1 MEMKYSKEF
10 KIGVFVVVVLT
21 ASFFVINY
29 LRGKDIFNKEIE
41 IVSQYENVE
50 GLVES
55 APVFIK
61 GFKAGKVSEVVY
73 QPEEELFKVTCS
85 VKKEF
90 RIPSDSKMTIYA
102 VDIMGGKG
110 VKIDLGTSD
119 VAVEDGGML
128 APSFEAGLLDGLAAG
143 VEPLMA
149 KVSNTLDSLS
159 VTVSG
164 INAMLSEAN
173 RNSLART
180 LAHLEKTMQ
189 NINGIA
195 DAVNGRSEEISA
207 FIGNLET
214 LSVKLGSMVEKADSL
229 VGGANE
235 VVATLNEADIE
246 GVVSSFRNL
255 LEKINDPDGTVGKLL
270 VDGSVYDSVDELLT
284 DIDVL
289 VKKIQENP
297 KKYLKI
303 SVF

>member
-1 MEMKYSKEF
+1 MKYSKEF

-41 IVSQYENVE
+41 IVSEYENVE

-61 GFKAGKVSEVVY
+61 GFKAGKVSEVIY
-73 QPEEELFKVTCS
+73 QSDKELFKVTCS

-90 RIPSDSKMTIYA
+90 RIPEDSKMTIYA

-110 VKIDLGTSD
+110 VKIDLGTSP
-119 VAVEDGGML
+119 VAIVDGGVL
-128 APSFEAGLLDGLAAG
+128 SPSFEAGLLDGLAAG
-143 VEPLMA
+143 LEPLMD
-149 KVSNTLDSLS
+149 KVANTLDSLS

-164 INAMLSEAN
+164 INAILSETN

-180 LAHLEKTMQ
+180 LAHLETTMK
-189 NINGIA
+189 NVNGIA
-195 DAVNGRSEEISA
+195 SAVNGQSDEISA
-207 FIGNLET
+207 FIANLEN
-214 LSVKLGSMVEKADSL
+214 LSVKLSSMVEKVDTL
-229 VGGANE
+229 IGGASE
-235 VVATLNEADIE
+235 VVATLNESDIE
-246 GVVSSFRNL
+246 GVVTSFRDL
-255 LEKINDPDGTVGKLL
+255 LQNINDPDGTVGKLL
-270 VDGSVYDSVDELLT
+270 VDGSVCDSVDELLT
-284 DIDVL
+284 DVDSL

>member
-1 MEMKYSKEF
+1 MKYSKEF

-41 IVSQYENVE
+41 IVSEYENVE

-61 GFKAGKVSEVVY
+61 GFKAGKVSEVLY
-73 QPEEELFKVTCS
+73 QSEKELFKVTCS

-90 RIPSDSKMTIYA
+90 RIPEDSKMTIYA

-110 VKIDLGTSD
+110 VKIDLGISD
-119 VAVEDGGML
+119 VAVEDGGVL
-128 APSFEAGLLDGLAAG
+128 SPSFEAGLLDGLAAG
-143 VEPLMA
+143 VEPLMT
-149 KVSNTLDSLS
+149 KVANTLDSLS

-173 RNSLART
+173 RSSLART
-180 LAHLEKTMQ
+180 LTHLEKTMQ
-189 NINGIA
+189 NVNGIA
-195 DAVNGRSEEISA
+195 SAVNGKSEEISA
-207 FIGNLET
+207 FIANLEN
-214 LSVKLGSMVEKADSL
+214 LSLKLGSMVEKVDTL
-229 VGGANE
+229 VGGANQ
-235 VVATLNEADIE
+235 VVATLNESDIE
-246 GVVSSFRNL
+246 AVVTSFRDL
-255 LEKINDPDGTVGKLL
+255 LQNINDPDGTVGKLL

-284 DIDVL
+284 DVDSL

-297 KKYLKI
+297 RKYLKI

>member
-1 MEMKYSKEF
+1 MKYSKEF

-41 IVSQYENVE
+41 IVSEYENVE

-61 GFKAGKVSEVVY
+61 GFKAGKVSEVIY
-73 QPEEELFKVTCS
+73 QSDKELFKVTCS

-90 RIPSDSKMTIYA
+90 RIPEDSKMTIYA

-110 VKIDLGTSD
+110 VRIDLGTSP
-119 VAVEDGGML
+119 VAIVDGGVL
-128 APSFEAGLLDGLAAG
+128 SPSFEAGLLDGLAAG
-143 VEPLMA
+143 LEPLMD
-149 KVSNTLDSLS
+149 KVANTLDSLS

-164 INAMLSEAN
+164 INAMLSETN

-189 NINGIA
+189 NVNGIA
-195 DAVNGRSEEISA
+195 SAVNGKSDEISA
-207 FIGNLET
+207 FIANLEN
-214 LSVKLGSMVEKADSL
+214 LSVKLSSMVENVDTL
-229 VGGANE
+229 IGGASE
-235 VVATLNEADIE
+235 FVATLNESDIE
-246 GVVSSFRNL
+246 GVVTSFRDL
-255 LEKINDPDGTVGKLL
+255 LQNINDPDGTVGKLL

-284 DIDVL
+284 DVDSL

>member
-1 MEMKYSKEF
+1 MKYSKEF

-41 IVSQYENVE
+41 IVSEYPNLE

-61 GFKAGKVSEVVY
+61 GFKAGKVSEVAY
-73 QPEEELFKVTCS
+73 DSETELFKVTCS
-85 VKKEF
+85 VKNEF

-119 VAVEDGGML
+119 VAVEDGGTL
-128 APSFEAGLLDGLAAG
+128 APAYEAGLLDGLATG
-143 VEPLMA
+143 LEPLMT
-149 KVSNTLDSLS
+149 KVGNTLDSLS

-173 RNSLART
+173 RNLIAKT

-189 NINGIA
+189 SVNGIA
-195 DAVNGRSEEISA
+195 GAVNGKSEEISA
-207 FIGNLET
+207 FIANLEN
-214 LSVKLGSMVEKADSL
+214 LSLKLGSMVEKVDTL

-235 VVATLNEADIE
+235 VVATLNESDIE
-246 GVVSSFRNL
+246 AVVTSFRDL
-255 LEKINDPDGTVGKLL
+255 LQNINDPDGTVGKLL

-284 DIDVL
+284 DVDSL
-289 VKKIQENP
+289 VRKIQENP

>member
-1 MEMKYSKEF
+1 MKYSKEF

-41 IVSQYENVE
+41 IVSEYENVE

-61 GFKAGKVSEVVY
+61 GFKAGKVSEVIY
-73 QPEEELFKVTCS
+73 QSDKELFKVTCS

-90 RIPSDSKMTIYA
+90 RIPEDSKMTIYA

-110 VKIDLGTSD
+110 VKIDLGTSP
-119 VAVEDGGML
+119 VAIVDGGVL
-128 APSFEAGLLDGLAAG
+128 SPSFEAGLLDGLAAG
-143 VEPLMA
+143 LEPLMD
-149 KVSNTLDSLS
+149 KVANTLDSLS

-164 INAMLSEAN
+164 INAILSETN

-180 LAHLEKTMQ
+180 LAHLETTMK
-189 NINGIA
+189 NVNGIA
-195 DAVNGRSEEISA
+195 SAVNGKSDEISA
-207 FIGNLET
+207 FIANLEN
-214 LSVKLGSMVEKADSL
+214 LSVKLSSMVEKVDTL
-229 VGGANE
+229 IGGASE
-235 VVATLNEADIE
+235 VVATLNESDIE
-246 GVVSSFRNL
+246 GVVTSFRDL
-255 LEKINDPDGTVGKLL
+255 LQNINDPDGTVGKLL
-270 VDGSVYDSVDELLT
+270 VDGSVCDSVDELLT
-284 DIDVL
+284 DVDSL

>member
-1 MEMKYSKEF
+1 MKYSKEF

-61 GFKAGKVSEVVY
+61 GFKAGKVIEVAY
-73 QPEEELFKVTCS
+73 DPEDELFKVTCS

-119 VAVEDGGML
+119 LAVEDGGML
-128 APSFEAGLLDGLAAG
+128 LPSFEAGLLDGLAAE
-143 VEPLMA
+143 VEPLMV
-149 KVSNTLDSLS
+149 KVGNTLDSLS
-159 VTVSG
+159 VTVAG

-173 RNSLART
+173 RASLART
-180 LAHLEKTMQ
+180 LAHLERTMESV
-189 NINGIA
+189 NGIA
-195 DAVNGRSEEISA
+195 CTVDGKSEEISA
-207 FIGNLET
+207 FIGNLEI
-214 LSVKLGSMVEKADSL
+214 LSEKLGSMVEKVDTL
-229 VGGANE
+229 VGGASD
-235 VVATLNEADIE
+235 VMATLNESDIE
-246 GVVSSFRNL
+246 GVVASFKTL
-255 LEKINDPDGTVGKLL
+255 LENINDPEGTIGKLL
-270 VDGSVYDSVDELLT
+270 VDGSVYDSVDELL
-284 DIDVL
+284 IDVDTL

>member
-1 MEMKYSKEF
+1 MRYSKEF

-41 IVSQYENVE
+41 IVSEYSNLE

-61 GFKAGKVSEVVY
+61 GYKVGKVSEVAYV
-73 QPEEELFKVTCS
+73 PEEEMFKVTCS

-110 VKIDLGTSD
+110 VKIDLGSSEI
-119 VAVEDGGML
+119 AVEDGGYL
-128 APSFEAGLLDGLAAG
+128 APAFEAGLLDGLAAG
-143 VEPLMA
+143 LEPLMS
-149 KVSNTLDSLS
+149 KVTNTIDSLS
-159 VTVSG
+159 VTVAG
-164 INAMLSEAN
+164 INAILNEAN
-173 RNSLART
+173 VASLSRT
-180 LAHLEKTMQ
+180 IIHLEKTMADV
-189 NINGIA
+189 NGIA
-195 DAVNGRSEEISA
+195 NSVNGKSEEIA
-207 FIGNLET
+207 EFIDNLESLSDKLASVMVSADT
-214 LSVKLGSMVEKADSL
+214 LI
-229 VGGANE
+229 GGANE
-235 VVATLNEADIE
+235 FVSTLNESDIE
-246 GVVSSFRNL
+246 GLVISFRNIL
-255 LEKINDPDGTVGKLL
+255 DNINDPDGSIGKLL
-270 VDGSVYDSVDELLT
+270 VDGSVYDSIDELLT
-284 DIDVL
+284 DVDIL

>member
-1 MEMKYSKEF
+1 MKYSKEF

-41 IVSQYENVE
+41 IVSEYPNLE

-61 GFKAGKVSEVVY
+61 GFKAGNVSEVAY
-73 QPEEELFKVTCS
+73 DSETELFKVTCS

-119 VAVEDGGML
+119 VAVEDGGTL
-128 APSFEAGLLDGLAAG
+128 APAYEAGLLDGLATG
-143 VEPLMA
+143 LEPLMT
-149 KVSNTLDSLS
+149 KVGNTLDSLS
-159 VTVSG
+159 MTVSG

-173 RNSLART
+173 RNSIAKT

-189 NINGIA
+189 SVNGIA
-195 DAVNGRSEEISA
+195 GAVNGKSEEISA
-207 FIGNLET
+207 FIANLET
-214 LSVKLGSMVEKADSL
+214 LSLKLGSMVEKVDTL

-235 VVATLNEADIE
+235 VVATLNESDIE
-246 GVVSSFRNL
+246 AVVTSFRDL
-255 LEKINDPDGTVGKLL
+255 LQNINDPDGTVGKLL

-284 DIDVL
+284 DVDSL
-289 VKKIQENP
+289 VRKIQENP
-297 KKYLKI
+297 KKYIKI

>member
-1 MEMKYSKEF
+1 MKYSKEF

-21 ASFFVINY
+21 SSFFVINY
-29 LRGKDIFNKEIE
+29 LRGRDIFNKEIE
-41 IVSQYENVE
+41 IVSQYGNVE

-73 QPEEELFKVTCS
+73 QPEQELFRVTCS

-110 VKIDLGTSD
+110 VRIDLGSSD
-119 VAVEDGGML
+119 VPVEDGGML
-128 APSFEAGLLDGLAAG
+128 APSFEAGLLDGLAAQAG
-143 VEPLMA
+143 PLLA
-149 KVSNTLDSLS
+149 KAGNTLDSLS

-173 RNSLART
+173 RASLSRT
-180 LAHLEKTMQ
+180 LAHLEKTMGSV
-189 NINGIA
+189 NGIA
-195 DAVNGRSEEISA
+195 RTIDGKSEEIAA
-207 FIGNLET
+207 FIANLET
-214 LSVKLGSMVEKADSL
+214 LSVKIGSMVEKVDTL
-229 VGGANE
+229 VGGAGD
-235 VVATLNEADIE
+235 VVASLSESDIE
-246 GVVSSFRNL
+246 GVVSSFKDL
-255 LEKINDPDGTVGKLL
+255 LEKINDPDGTIGKLL

-284 DIDVL
+284 DVDIL

>member
-1 MEMKYSKEF
+1 MKYSKEF

-41 IVSQYENVE
+41 IVSEYENVE

-61 GFKAGKVSEVVY
+61 GFKAGKVSEVIY
-73 QPEEELFKVTCS
+73 QSEKELFKVTCS

-90 RIPSDSKMTIYA
+90 RIPEDSKMTIYA

-110 VKIDLGTSD
+110 VKIDLGISD
-119 VAVEDGGML
+119 VAVEDGGVL
-128 APSFEAGLLDGLAAG
+128 SPSFEAGLLDGLAAG
-143 VEPLMA
+143 VEPLMT
-149 KVSNTLDSLS
+149 KVANTLDSLS

-173 RNSLART
+173 RSSLART
-180 LAHLEKTMQ
+180 LTHLEKTMQ
-189 NINGIA
+189 NVNGIA
-195 DAVNGRSEEISA
+195 SAVNGKSEEISA
-207 FIGNLET
+207 FIANLEN
-214 LSVKLGSMVEKADSL
+214 LSLKLGSMVEKVDTL
-229 VGGANE
+229 VGGANQ
-235 VVATLNEADIE
+235 VVATLNESDIE
-246 GVVSSFRNL
+246 AVVTSFRDL
-255 LEKINDPDGTVGKLL
+255 LQNINDPDGTVGKLL

-284 DIDVL
+284 DVDSL

>member
-1 MEMKYSKEF
+1 MKDSKEF

-41 IVSQYENVE
+41 IVSEYENVE

-61 GFKAGKVSEVVY
+61 GFKAGKVSEVLY
-73 QPEEELFKVTCS
+73 QSEKELFKVTCS

-90 RIPSDSKMTIYA
+90 RIPEDSKMTIYA

-110 VKIDLGTSD
+110 VKIDLGISD
-119 VAVEDGGML
+119 VAVEDGGVL
-128 APSFEAGLLDGLAAG
+128 SPSFEAGLLDGLAAG
-143 VEPLMA
+143 VEPLMT
-149 KVSNTLDSLS
+149 KVANTLDSLS

-173 RNSLART
+173 RSSLART
-180 LAHLEKTMQ
+180 LTHLEKTMQ
-189 NINGIA
+189 NVNGIA
-195 DAVNGRSEEISA
+195 STVNGKSEEISA
-207 FIGNLET
+207 FIANLEN
-214 LSVKLGSMVEKADSL
+214 LSLKLGSMVEKVDTL
-229 VGGANE
+229 VGGANQ
-235 VVATLNEADIE
+235 VVATLNESDIE
-246 GVVSSFRNL
+246 AVVTSFRDL
-255 LEKINDPDGTVGKLL
+255 LQNINDPDGTVGKLL

-284 DIDVL
+284 DVDSL

>member
-1 MEMKYSKEF
+1 MKYSKEF

-41 IVSQYENVE
+41 IVSQYGNVE

-73 QPEEELFKVTCS
+73 QPEQELFRVTCS

-110 VKIDLGTSD
+110 VRIDLGSSD
-119 VAVEDGGML
+119 VPVEDGGML
-128 APSFEAGLLDGLAAG
+128 APSFEAGLLDGLAAEAG
-143 VEPLMA
+143 PLLA
-149 KVSNTLDSLS
+149 KAGNTLDSLS

-173 RNSLART
+173 RASLSRT
-180 LAHLEKTMQ
+180 LAHLEKTMSSV
-189 NINGIA
+189 NGIA
-195 DAVNGRSEEISA
+195 RTIDGKSEEIAA
-207 FIGNLET
+207 FIANLET
-214 LSVKLGSMVEKADSL
+214 LSLKLGSMVEKVDTL
-229 VGGANE
+229 VGGAGD
-235 VVATLNEADIE
+235 VVASLSESDIE
-246 GVVSSFRNL
+246 GVVSSFKDL
-255 LEKINDPDGTVGKLL
+255 LEKINDPDGTIGKLL
-270 VDGSVYDSVDELLT
+270 VDGSVYDSVDELLSDV
-284 DIDVL
+284 DIL

>member
-1 MEMKYSKEF
+1 MKYSKEF

-41 IVSQYENVE
+41 IVSEYPDVA

-61 GFKAGKVSEVVY
+61 GFKAGKVSDVAY
-73 QPEEELFKVTCS
+73 HPETELFKVTCS

-90 RIPSDSKMTIYA
+90 RIPADSKMTIYA

-110 VKIDLGTSD
+110 VKIDLGNSD
-119 VAVEDGGML
+119 IAVEDGGTL
-128 APSFEAGLLDGLAAG
+128 ASAFEAGLLDGLAAG
-143 VEPLMA
+143 LEPLMT
-149 KVSNTLDSLS
+149 KVGNTLDSLS

-164 INAMLSEAN
+164 INAMLSESN
-173 RNSLART
+173 RNSIART
-180 LAHLEKTMQ
+180 LAHLEKTMRDV
-189 NINGIA
+189 NGIA
-195 DAVNGRSEEISA
+195 AAVNGRSEEISA
-207 FIGNLET
+207 FIVNLENIS
-214 LSVKLGSMVEKADSL
+214 LKLGSMVEKADTL
-229 VGGANE
+229 VGEVGE
-235 VVATLNEADIE
+235 VVATLNESDIE
-246 GVVSSFRNL
+246 ALVSSFQTL
-255 LEKINDPDGTVGKLL
+255 LQNINDPDGTVGKLL
-270 VDGSVYDSVDELLT
+270 VDGSVYDSVDELLR
-284 DIDVL
+284 DVDSL

>member
-1 MEMKYSKEF
+1 MKYSKEF

-41 IVSQYENVE
+41 IVSEYENVE

-61 GFKAGKVSEVVY
+61 GFKAGKVSEVIY
-73 QPEEELFKVTCS
+73 QSDKELFKVTCS

-90 RIPSDSKMTIYA
+90 RIPEDSKMTIYA

-110 VKIDLGTSD
+110 VRIDLGTSP
-119 VAVEDGGML
+119 VAIVDGGVL
-128 APSFEAGLLDGLAAG
+128 SPSFEAGLLDGLAAG
-143 VEPLMA
+143 LEPLMD
-149 KVSNTLDSLS
+149 KVANTLDSLS

-164 INAMLSEAN
+164 INAMLSETN

-189 NINGIA
+189 NVNGIA
-195 DAVNGRSEEISA
+195 SAVNGKSDEISA
-207 FIGNLET
+207 FIANLEI
-214 LSVKLGSMVEKADSL
+214 LSVKLSSMVENVDTL
-229 VGGANE
+229 IGGASE
-235 VVATLNEADIE
+235 VVATLNESDIE
-246 GVVSSFRNL
+246 GVVTSFRDL
-255 LEKINDPDGTVGKLL
+255 LQNINDPDGTVGKLL

-284 DIDVL
+284 DIDSL

>member
-1 MEMKYSKEF
+1 MKYSKEF

-41 IVSQYENVE
+41 IVSEYPDVA

-61 GFKAGKVSEVVY
+61 GFKAGKVSEVAY
-73 QPEEELFKVTCS
+73 DSETELFKVTCS

-90 RIPSDSKMTIYA
+90 RIPADSKMTIYA

-110 VKIDLGTSD
+110 VKIDLGNSD
-119 VAVEDGGML
+119 VAVEDGGAL
-128 APSFEAGLLDGLAAG
+128 APAFEAGLLDGLAAG
-143 VEPLMA
+143 LEPLMT
-149 KVSNTLDSLS
+149 KVGNTLDSLS

-164 INAMLSEAN
+164 INAMLSESN
-173 RNSLART
+173 RHSIART
-180 LAHLEKTMQ
+180 LAHLEKTMRDV
-189 NINGIA
+189 NGIA
-195 DAVNGRSEEISA
+195 AAVNGRSEEISA
-207 FIGNLET
+207 FIVNLENIS
-214 LSVKLGSMVEKADSL
+214 LKLGSMVEKADTL
-229 VGGANE
+229 VGEAGE
-235 VVATLNEADIE
+235 VVATLNESDIE
-246 GVVSSFRNL
+246 ALVSSFQTL
-255 LEKINDPDGTVGKLL
+255 LQNINDPDGTVGKLL
-270 VDGSVYDSVDELLT
+270 VDGSVYDSVDELLR
-284 DIDVL
+284 DVDSL

>member
-1 MEMKYSKEF
+1 MKYSKEF

-41 IVSQYENVE
+41 IVSEYENVE

-73 QPEEELFKVTCS
+73 QAEKELFKVTCS

-90 RIPSDSKMTIYA
+90 RIPEDSKMTIYA

-110 VKIDLGTSD
+110 VKIDLGTSS

-128 APSFEAGLLDGLAAG
+128 SPSFEAGLLDGLAAG
-143 VEPLMA
+143 LEPLMD
-149 KVSNTLDSLS
+149 KVANTLDSLS

-189 NINGIA
+189 NVNGIA
-195 DAVNGRSEEISA
+195 NAVNGKSEEISA
-207 FIGNLET
+207 FIANLEN
-214 LSVKLGSMVEKADSL
+214 LSLKLGSMVEEVDTL
-229 VGGANE
+229 IGGAND
-235 VVATLNEADIE
+235 VVATLNESDIE
-246 GVVSSFRNL
+246 GVVTSFRDL
-255 LEKINDPDGTVGKLL
+255 LQNINDPDGTVGKLL

-284 DIDVL
+284 DVDSL